1 MKDGMQLGNA
11 AQPGC
16 TVDGA
21 APGSH
26 GGFQNFDGSGQ
37 VTDEYLGR
45 WRELFPLPDN
55 PLPPVRQG
63 VSTSSKRR
71 SIRVHRQVEQANSIV
86 ECLNEMYCAREQS
99 VGSPSV
105 SLAQHDSQHAIYK
118 QLNRFKSSSKPCT
131 EQEAVQELLRTS
143 TAYNGEETMNTVRP
157 YDRDLVSLPG
167 CGDEPIPLTQVMDE
181 HGRELVKDPLAFM
194 MRSSEEWGE
203 MVERG
208 ETFQPYM
215 DVRLQANPELYAGF
229 VKDLVD
235 KKMLDFTLKPGD
247 LVTPFFVN
255 KKNKKLRFIL
265 DCRGT
270 NRRFR
275 DPPPLA
281 LAAGSTWA
289 QLEVD
294 HSQKLFVAQ
303 SDIRDY
309 FFSLELPPDLKHLFC
324 LPPIPLQYLAEWGI
338 QAPCDGAEDTRGW
351 VWPRCRV
358 VPMGWSWAMYIAQRV
373 HQHICLEASGLG
385 TSRLLVEGRPAPSLE
400 TGEVV
405 LIPYADNLNVA
416 GTCQAAVQRTK
427 DCIVHRLRQHG
438 FRVHEETEASTLAQS
453 LGFLVDGERHCI
465 TPIPERWEKVL
476 QAFGW
481 LARRPRVS
489 GKAVER
495 LLGHAV
501 HFAMLRREL
510 LSIFRSLYDF
520 VARSY
525 NRRQRLW
532 ASAAKEAKWAQHLFK
547 LCSVNMKRSWSASV
561 TASDASL
568 SGVAVCSRELPLRD
582 VVRHGRIRETW
593 RYVSGRP
600 VKPREVVVDLGDP
613 FEDPGTV
620 KPVQAE
626 RSDPYELN
634 FDFPDIEAEVMQKD
648 CWTQCFAIHMQY
660 PEHITLLEGRGV
672 IAAMRHKFRSSQQ
685 FGRKHLHFT
694 DNMGVVLLCSK
705 GRSNAFGMLR
715 VCRRLTCLLLATDSF
730 LQVRWV
736 PSERNVADQASRQWE
751 HLRKHAFSPGG
762 AGTEKED
769 APYTST
775 WNPPSRDKV
784 QPDTEKPKAVT
795 SKTAD
800 QDPGRSE
807 AEPLA
812 GETRES
818 DPAEVSRTDIFGAD
832 GSVKTGGRRLSAT
845 NAGLSPICPSPKSLT
860 EDPGEGLQEI
870 GRGLQLLRESHVRSR
885 IRARRGHKVPR
896 RNMRHVPRLW
906 PEAHSCAHP
915 AITAGMAEAGTP
927 EDSTTSAVAVV
938 GGSGH
943 ADVEATQ
950 NTLSSSSSP
959 QLHRLPSPGRGS
971 APEKSRLGQPHAS
984 TEALVPFVASSRA
997 ARTVQGG
1004 PSGRKH
1010 PAGLSSPAMD
1020 RSSPQKSQFSGSLP
1034 PRHHL
1039 LRFGSVL
1046 AGSAQGDRTSEESR
1060 SALPTPSLRTFARQ
1074 VLQATPAKRGEAERA
1089 LASRQLSAEI
1099 RGACAP
1105 EPGVQR
1111 PPGSRAEKVA
1121 AGRAD
1126 ASKGGPKIFRPSQQ
1140 LGVQKFVLEM
1150 FSGCARLSQACSAV
1164 GFISIAYDIAYG
1176 TACDVLQPAVLHR
1189 ILRFLHKHQG
1199 SIAMVW
1205 LGTPCTTWSRARK
1218 HDGGPPP
1225 LRDDEQNLF
1234 GFDDL
1239 SFSDKRKIQDGNS
1252 LLSVSEQ
1259 IISTCI
1265 ALNLCWAIENPWSS
1279 RIWLTPYLK
1288 QLADRFTLM
1297 RIDFCAYHMPW
1308 RKATG
1313 ILFGGPFSL
1322 LHLARECVPQHGRC
1336 SFSNRKHIVLVGK
1349 DSAGQWLT
1357 RRAQPYPFHLRHAIA
1372 NTLTEHR

>member
-1 MKDGMQLGNA
+1 MDPGTLANHLAIGRATANTIRAGLGLPPVGTPAVATPAAPGTVPPAAPAAPPGLLGGGARAPPAMAAGAGVGEVWVAIEEAGGRKKGDVICEDPHPLPAGHIVLGDRAIVPGVAGESGCFVKKVPRAELGRYALDDLRILPVVFDAQGTRRRDFNDAVSAMKDGIPQGGGLQLDGPTSSLNLLKSMRDQNLTPTTYHEYWLRSAEIPKGDRSTYEHECLSRILESMITVDQLNICALQGAELICRRLQVIREAHRISPSSPDYSSADHFMGWRWRRTAQGIDMQLASHVAQALKDEA
-11 AQPGC
+11 AI
-16 TVDGA
+16 A
-21 APGSH
+21 KEA
-26 GGFQNFDGSGQ
+26 
-37 VTDEYLGR
+37 R
-45 WRELFPLPDN
+45 
-55 PLPPVRQG
+55 
-63 VSTSSKRR
+63 K
-71 SIRVHRQVEQANSIV
+71 
-86 ECLNEMYCAREQS
+86 AREEQS
-99 VGSPSV
+99 MRRKRPGKGS
-105 SLAQHDSQHAIYK
+105 Q
-118 QLNRFKSSSKPCT
+118 
-131 EQEAVQELLRTS
+131 
-143 TAYNGEETMNTVRP
+143 ETMNTVRP
-157 YDRDLVSLPG
+157 YDRDLASLPG

-685 FGRKHLHFT
+685 FGRKRLHFT

-705 GRSNAFGMLR
+705 GRSNTFGMLR

-818 DPAEVSRTDIFGAD
+818 DPAEV
-832 GSVKTGGRRLSAT
+832 
-845 NAGLSPICPSPKSLT
+845 
-860 EDPGEGLQEI
+860 
-870 GRGLQLLRESHVRSR
+870 
-885 IRARRGHKVPR
+885 
-896 RNMRHVPRLW
+896 
-906 PEAHSCAHP
+906 
-915 AITAGMAEAGTP
+915 
-927 EDSTTSAVAVV
+927 
-938 GGSGH
+938 
-943 ADVEATQ
+943 
-950 NTLSSSSSP
+950 
-959 QLHRLPSPGRGS
+959 
-971 APEKSRLGQPHAS
+971 
-984 TEALVPFVASSRA
+984 
-997 ARTVQGG
+997 
-1004 PSGRKH
+1004 
-1010 PAGLSSPAMD
+1010 
-1020 RSSPQKSQFSGSLP
+1020 
-1034 PRHHL
+1034 
-1039 LRFGSVL
+1039 
-1046 AGSAQGDRTSEESR
+1046 
-1060 SALPTPSLRTFARQ
+1060 
-1074 VLQATPAKRGEAERA
+1074 LQATPAKRGEAERA

-1140 LGVQKFVLEM
+1140 LGVQKFVLEI

-1357 RRAQPYPFHLRHAIA
+1357 RRAQPYPFHLCHAIA